1 MGYKQDIYQIVDWDS
16 KLFGYTVARLGNDV
30 RSENLREVL
39 QELKDKNVSLVYWF
53 VDPFIADCNK
63 AAKDNNGIC
72 VDEKVTYSIDT
83 ESVEE
88 ITDNNI
94 NVHSYSKKNISE
106 ELMLLALQSG
116 VHSRFSI
123 DKHFVHNEYKKLY
136 SAWIEKSI
144 LHKIAFDVIVYAGC
158 DNHVK
163 GFISLESKGANGSIG
178 LLAVD
183 KNFRGKSIG
192 KTLVKEACVRFN
204 KQGYK
209 KVMVT
214 TQRKN
219 ITACHFYENL
229 GFSLVKTENVYH
241 FWL

>member
-1 MGYKQDIYQIVDWDS
+1 MGYKQDIYQILDWDS

-30 RSENLREVL
+30 CRENLREVL
-39 QELKDKNVSLVYWF
+39 QELKDKKVSLVYWF
-53 VDPFIADCNK
+53 VDPFTADCNK
-63 AAKDNNGIC
+63 AAKDNNGIL

-83 ESVEE
+83 ANVEE
-88 ITDNNI
+88 ITDINI
-94 NVHSYSKKNISE
+94 NVHSYSKKNVSE

-136 SAWIEKSI
+136 FTWINKSI
-144 LHKIAFDVIVYAGC
+144 LRKIAFDVIVYTDC
-158 DNHVK
+158 NNHIN

-192 KTLVKEACVRFN
+192 KILIKEACVRFN
-204 KQGYK
+204 KLGYK
-209 KVMVT
+209 KVMIT
-214 TQRKN
+214 TQKKN
-219 ITACHFYENL
+219 IIACQFYEKL